1 VGFQGR
7 LGLLPHDAEVLSDTV
22 AVSRSQGSLLFFNP
36 GGPMLRAVPDDRE
49 QVRLAAV
56 HLLDPEIGG
65 GLKVGVLAGVLGVH
79 RASLHR
85 WRRTYE
91 AESVAGLREER
102 RGPKGPHKLRGA
114 VLARAQRDLDQGCSQ
129 AEAARRAGVTEG
141 AIRLALKQ
149 ERLVRREAVGTATGA
164 ALNGPGE
171 RNERDHRTGGGVAVK
186 RIEERTLARAGAL
199 VEAAPLFEPA
209 GAVAKAG
216 VLVALPAVVAQGLYE
231 VAGQVYGMLRNGFY
245 GLDAVL
251 STLVFMALL
260 RIKSPE
266 QLSSHAPGEFG
277 QVLGLDRSPETKTVR
292 RKLAELGARGQTLE
306 LQGALARR
314 WAREQPKLLGF
325 LYVDG
330 HVRPYNGKKYTLP
343 KTHVPRRR
351 LCMPATTDYWVNDAF
366 SDPLFYVT
374 APGNEGLLAVLEKAV
389 LPEVRDLAGQRR
401 VTLVMDRECW
411 SPQRFEDWSQWGFD
425 VMTYRK
431 GSYEPWPEAEFT
443 GHISRGGATR
453 EVTYHLAERP
463 LVLANGFAVREVRC
477 LTEDG
482 HQTSIVTSRRDLSVL
497 EVAVRMFSRWRQEN
511 FFRYMRHEF
520 AIDHLCTYAVD
531 PADPE
536 RTVPNPQRREKQ
548 KELASLRGEL
558 ADLRQEYAERLENNP
573 ESQRR
578 TVRGFKIANAE
589 LGRQIQALESR
600 CQEIEEERRQLPQRV
615 PVRNLVPEEK
625 IVQLER
631 ERKTLTNVIKMA
643 AYRAETA
650 LAELLRPFSSRHED
664 EARKLLKAAFQLP
677 ADLIADEARQL
688 LEVRLHGMA
697 NARSTRALR
706 ALCEVMSA
714 KEVRYPGTQL
724 RMVFRAV

>member
-1 VGFQGR
+1 MGFQGR

-520 AIDHLCTYAVD
+520 DLDHLPTQAVEA
-531 PADPE
+531 ADPG
-536 RTVPNPQRREKQ
+536 RRVPNPARKEKKQ
-548 KELASLRGEL
+548 EIAAVRHELARLKQAYGEAAL
-558 ADLRQEYAERLENNP
+558 AGGPSAQPEDLRRQVQEGEERL
-573 ESQRR
+573 QRLKGEYK
-578 TVRGFKIANAE
+578 V
-589 LGRQIQALESR
+589 
-600 CQEIEEERRQLPQRV
+600 LPSHV
-615 PVRNLVPEEK
+615 PVGK
-625 IVQLER
+625 IQDPATVVRLER
-631 ERKTLTNVIKMA
+631 ERKRLVDQVKMV
-643 AYRAETA
+643 AYRAETE
-650 LAELLRPFSSRHED
+650 LANLVGPLLGWHHGD
-664 EARKLLKAAFQLP
+664 EARSFLRQVFQLP
-677 ADLIADEARQL
+677 ADIIPEPEAGTLR
-688 LEVRLHGMA
+688 VCLHGMA
-697 NARSTRALR
+697 NPRSNRAL
-706 ALCEVMSA
+706 AGLCEMLNA
-714 KEVRYPGTQL
+714 YEARYPGTQL
-724 RMVFRAV
+724 RLVLETPQSEK

>member
-1 VGFQGR
+1 MGFQGR

-149 ERLVRREAVGTATGA
+149 ERLVRREAVGTATGV

-520 AIDHLCTYAVD
+520 DLDHLPTQAVEA
-531 PADPE
+531 ADPG
-536 RTVPNPQRREKQ
+536 RRVPNPARKEKKQ
-548 KELASLRGEL
+548 EIAAVRHELARLKQAYGEAAL
-558 ADLRQEYAERLENNP
+558 AGGPSAQPEDLRRQVQEGEERL
-573 ESQRR
+573 QRLKGEYK
-578 TVRGFKIANAE
+578 V
-589 LGRQIQALESR
+589 
-600 CQEIEEERRQLPQRV
+600 LPSHV
-615 PVRNLVPEEK
+615 PVGK
-625 IVQLER
+625 IQDPATVVRLER
-631 ERKTLTNVIKMA
+631 ERKRLVDQVKMV
-643 AYRAETA
+643 AYRAETE
-650 LAELLRPFSSRHED
+650 LANLVGPLLGWHHGD
-664 EARKLLKAAFQLP
+664 EARSFLRQVFQLP
-677 ADLIADEARQL
+677 ADIIPEPEAGTLR
-688 LEVRLHGMA
+688 VCLHGMA
-697 NARSTRALR
+697 NPRSNRAL
-706 ALCEVMSA
+706 AGLCEMLNA
-714 KEVRYPGTQL
+714 YEARYPGTQL
-724 RMVFRAV
+724 RLVLETPQSEK

>member
-520 AIDHLCTYAVD
+520 DLDHLPTQAVEA
-531 PADPE
+531 ADPG
-536 RTVPNPQRREKQ
+536 RRVPNPARKEKKQ
-548 KELASLRGEL
+548 EIAAVRHELARLKQAYGEAAL
-558 ADLRQEYAERLENNP
+558 AGGPSAQPEDLRRQVQEGEERL
-573 ESQRR
+573 QRLKGEYK
-578 TVRGFKIANAE
+578 V
-589 LGRQIQALESR
+589 
-600 CQEIEEERRQLPQRV
+600 LPSHV
-615 PVRNLVPEEK
+615 PVGK
-625 IVQLER
+625 IQDPATVVRLER
-631 ERKTLTNVIKMA
+631 ERKRLVDQVKMV
-643 AYRAETA
+643 AYRAETE
-650 LAELLRPFSSRHED
+650 LANLVGPLLGWHHGD
-664 EARKLLKAAFQLP
+664 EARSFLRQVFQLP
-677 ADLIADEARQL
+677 ADIIPEPEAGTLR
-688 LEVRLHGMA
+688 VCLHGMA
-697 NARSTRALR
+697 NPRSNRAL
-706 ALCEVMSA
+706 AGLCEMLNA
-714 KEVRYPGTQL
+714 YEARYPGTQL
-724 RMVFRAV
+724 RLVLETPQSEK